1 MVPFHRKG
9 GEIREALR
17 CLGLYFRQHLVD
29 ALFLHVGPAHVAA
42 QHVKRQL
49 HDRGAVQL
57 ALIHQLG
64 DALVQHTGDPKGYA
78 CSWCQVFQWVTA

>member
-17 CLGLYFRQHLVD
+17 CLGLYFRQHLVN
-29 ALFLHVGPAHVAA
+29 ALFLYVGPAHVAA

-49 HDRGAVQL
+49 HDRGAVQVPL
-57 ALIHQLG
+57 HHQPRDEPIHFARASERY
-64 DALVQHTGDPKGYA
+64 D
-78 CSWCQVFQWVTA
+78 CSFLHGFQ